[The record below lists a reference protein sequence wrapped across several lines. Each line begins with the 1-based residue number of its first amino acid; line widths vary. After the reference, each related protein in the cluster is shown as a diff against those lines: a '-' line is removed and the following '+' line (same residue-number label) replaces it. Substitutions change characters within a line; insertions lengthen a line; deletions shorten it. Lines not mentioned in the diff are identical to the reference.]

1 MFIKLNVRTWLLRAV
16 AVCLCEVLA
25 EYEREA
31 TALKCGEVLNVDSSL
46 GSVTGLAV
54 IFCFRVIRWG

>member
-1 MFIKLNVRTWLLRAV
+1 MSLNVRTWLLSAG

-31 TALKCGEVLNVDSSL
+31 AALKCGEVLNVDSSL
-46 GSVTGLAV
+46 GSVTGLVV
-54 IFCFRVIRWG
+54 IFCFCVLR